1 MLADKPGSRAA
12 QRPGQ
17 ESFMVAT
24 SPLPEVPDDS
34 AVEALSATG
43 AKVADRRGQV
53 SWAFFEWSRAPYVT
67 LVAMYVFA
75 PYFTN
80 TIIGNPVLGQSYW
93 SLTNTISG
101 FIVAFLAPLTG
112 AMADRMGRR
121 KPWLVAIAAVMV
133 PSCIALWWAMP
144 GAASG
149 LPVTVILGLIVAL
162 AAGFSMGE
170 VFHNS
175 MLPSIVGP
183 KRIGGL
189 SGLGLAVNNA
199 GALIALSAV
208 LATIALPASD
218 YVHWSFL
225 PDRPWFGLDPAL
237 HEHERIAGPIAGVWL
252 LVFHLPLLL
261 WTPDVPSTGVPV
273 RRAIGQGLQH
283 LLHTLRSA
291 RQIANVGLYLLA
303 RMLYTDG
310 LVAIIV
316 YAGIYASGV
325 FHWDVAAML
334 IFGVCLTPAGV
345 AGGLLGGWIDDR
357 IGSKRA
363 IQIAIGGSLVSMLGI
378 VTTTPEQVLLVPY
391 DAATASPIWSF
402 PYFQTLPELSY
413 LLMFVIL
420 VVFIGAAFSNSRA
433 MMARISPL
441 TMMSQFFGLYAV
453 SGWATAFVGHGLVA
467 FFTST
472 FNSQRAGFASPILL
486 LLAGL
491 ITLTWV
497 REERSKELLTSG
509 APTTS

>member
-1 MLADKPGSRAA
+1 
-12 QRPGQ
+12 
-17 ESFMVAT
+17 MVVT
-24 SPLPEVPDDS
+24 PPIPEVLDDS
-34 AVEALSATG
+34 AIETVSATG
-43 AKVADRRGQV
+43 ARVADRRGQI

-80 TIIGNPVLGQSYW
+80 TIIGDPVLGQGYW
-93 SLTNTISG
+93 SLTNTIAG
-101 FIVAFLAPLTG
+101 FIVAFLAPITG

-121 KPWLVAIAAVMV
+121 KPWLVAIAAFMV

-144 GAASG
+144 GAEGG
-149 LPVTVILGLIVAL
+149 LPVTVILALIVAL

-183 KRIGGL
+183 KRIGSL
-189 SGLGLAVNNA
+189 SGLGLAINNA
-199 GALIALSAV
+199 GALIALSVV
-208 LATIALPASD
+208 LAVIALPASD
-218 YVHWSFL
+218 FVNWSFL
-225 PDRPWFGLDPAL
+225 PDKPWFGLDPAL

-252 LVFHLPLLL
+252 LIFHLPLLL
-261 WTPDVPSTGVPV
+261 FTPDVKSTGVSM
-273 RRAIGQGLQH
+273 RRAVGQGLQQ
-283 LLHTLRSA
+283 LLYTLRCA
-291 RQIANVGLYLLA
+291 RQMANVGLFLVA

-325 FHWDVAAML
+325 FKWDVAAML

-363 IQIAIGGSLVSMLGI
+363 IQISISGTLVTMLGVI
-378 VTTTPEQVLLVPY
+378 STTPDQLFFLPY
-391 DAATASPIWSF
+391 DAASATPLWSF
-402 PYFQTLPELSY
+402 AYFRTLPELLY
-413 LLMFVIL
+413 LLMFVL
-420 VVFIGAAFSNSRA
+420 MVVFIGAAFSNSRA

-441 TMMSQFFGLYAV
+441 SMLSQFFGLYAV

-467 FFTST
+467 FFTNT
-472 FNSQRAGFASPILL
+472 FSSQRAGFASPILL

-491 ITLTWV
+491 IVLTWV
-497 REERSKELLTSG
+497 REERTGEIIDSG
-509 APTTS
+509 ALAGA

>member
-1 MLADKPGSRAA
+1 
-12 QRPGQ
+12 
-17 ESFMVAT
+17 MVAT
-24 SPLPEVPDDS
+24 SPTPEIQDES
-34 AVEALSATG
+34 TVESRSATG
-43 AKVADRRGQV
+43 ARVADRRGQL
-53 SWAFFEWSRAPYVT
+53 SWAFFEWARAPYVV

-80 TIIGNPVLGQSYW
+80 TIIGDPVLGQGYW
-93 SLTNTISG
+93 SLTNTIAG

-112 AMADRMGRR
+112 AMADRMGHR

-133 PSCIALWWAMP
+133 PSCIALWWAVP
-144 GAASG
+144 AAEGG
-149 LPVTVILGLIVAL
+149 LPITVTLALIIAL

-170 VFHNS
+170 VFHNA

-199 GALIALSAV
+199 GALIALSIV
-208 LATIALPASD
+208 LAVIALPASD
-218 YVHWSFL
+218 FVNWSFL
-225 PDRPWFGLDPAL
+225 PDRPWFGLDPGL
-237 HEHERIAGPIAGVWL
+237 HEHERIAGPIAGLWL

-261 WTPDVPSTGVPV
+261 WTPDVPPTGVTM
-273 RRAIGQGLQH
+273 RRAVGQGLQQ
-283 LLHTLRSA
+283 LSHTIRCA
-291 RQIANVGLYLLA
+291 RQMANVGLYLLA

-325 FHWDVAAML
+325 FEWDVAAML
-334 IFGVCLTPAGV
+334 IFGLCLTPAGV

-363 IQIAIGGSLVSMLGI
+363 IQIAIGGALLSMLGAI
-378 VTTTPEQVLLVPY
+378 STTPDQVFFLPY
-391 DAATASPIWSF
+391 DAASAMPIWSF
-402 PYFQTLPELSY
+402 AYFRTLPELVY
-413 LLMFVIL
+413 LVMFVIL
-420 VVFIGAAFSNSRA
+420 VVFIGAAFANSRA

-441 TMMSQFFGLYAV
+441 SMLSQFFGLYAV

-472 FNSQRAGFASPILL
+472 FNSQRAGFASPLLL

-491 ITLTWV
+491 IVLTWV
-497 REERSKELLTSG
+497 HEERADEIRIDG
-509 APTTS
+509 APSAH